1 MDVVAVEV
9 GVARGIG
16 DLRRVNIAERFVH
29 SFDYIRNLAL
39 GIEIEHC
46 GYSLGN
52 GLCGNDHNGL
62 ILAQRNALLGGHDDV
77 LVVRQNEHD
86 LRRGAVYLFN
96 YIRS

>member
-1 MDVVAVEV
+1 MDGVAVEV
-9 GVARGIG
+9 RVARGIG

-29 SFDYIRNLAL
+29 SFYYIRNLTL

-52 GLCGNDHNGL
+52 GLCGNNHNGF

-77 LVVRQNEHD
+77 LVVGQNEHD
-86 LRRGAVYLFN
+86 LRRGAVYLFY
-96 YIRS
+96 YIRR